1 MNKVRRK
8 GLQGSLDDQGELEAE
23 GVAVAVAVAAAV
35 AGVDATVLATAS
47 E

>member
-8 GLQGSLDDQGELEAE
+8 GLQGSLDDQGELEAV
-23 GVAVAVAVAAAV
+23 GVAVAVAVAV
-35 AGVDATVLATAS
+35 AGVDATVLATAL

>member
-8 GLQGSLDDQGELEAE
+8 GLQGSLDDQGELEAV
-23 GVAVAVAVAAAV
+23 GVAVAVAVAE
-35 AGVDATVLATAS
+35 VDATVLATAL